1 MLNFCVIRERS
12 VLIPVNREISILI
25 PVNLCARHLPP
36 PPFPTLLK
44 SARVMGFTVFDV
56 IVVAIAARKLLHVFL
71 VLAVMSSSI
80 FLFFIFFEE
89 MKSLIDRLG

>member
-36 PPFPTLLK
+36 HFPTLLK

-56 IVVAIAARKLLHVFL
+56 IVVAIAARKVLHVFL
-71 VLAVMSSSI
+71 VLPVMSSSI
-80 FLFFIFFEE
+80 FLFVIFFEE